1 MIWFVFL
8 LPCCGAHRLLLISF
22 RVGLFCKP
30 WPVSSSTFSAFSSA
44 VHSLDGATQRS
55 DFVSILRDFGNHFV
69 QEAVYGFQ
77 ESCTIWYPNKQVQRQ
92 LWLEY
97 QDISK
102 GRRTL
107 PEYFCCFC
115 SPVIEGL
122 VFIINVEK
130 WHGNAPFH
138 RKNIGDSTSV
148 ARRSSSCFT
157 RFRGRIRWVFF
168 CGACSHH
175 VCVGSRQFLLVL
187 PQSTNMTIGVNVGVN
202 GCLYILAMILFSI
215 LNISR

>member
-1 MIWFVFL
+1 MIWFTASL
-8 LPCCGAHRLLLISF
+8 LAFCGALRLLLISF
-22 RVGLFCKP
+22 RVGLFCEP
-30 WPVSSSTFSAFSSA
+30 WPVSSSIFSAFSSA

-102 GRRTL
+102 GRSTL

-115 SPVIEGL
+115 STVIEGL
-122 VFIINVEK
+122 IFITSVEK
-130 WHGNAPFH
+130 WHENAPFR
-138 RKNIGDSTSV
+138 RKNVGDSTSV
-148 ARRSSSCFT
+148 ALACFRR
-157 RFRGRIRWVFF
+157 
-168 CGACSHH
+168 
-175 VCVGSRQFLLVL
+175 VCVGSCWFFRVL
-187 PQSTNMTIGVNVGVN
+187 PRPTNMTVGVNVSVN
-202 GCLYILAMILFSI
+202 GCLYSPALTLFSI